1 MNAVARDRSGRV
13 GAKFDGNSGCR
24 TGGARYGG
32 ATRSPRNNWRA
43 AATARPRLS
52 IQNDIVAQAKA
63 GAITITRIPS
73 PQLRNAKMG
82 AAPRPLSIRSPGH
95 ARRQRAFF

>member
-32 ATRSPRNNWRA
+32 ATPCKL
-43 AATARPRLS
+43 T
-52 IQNDIVAQAKA
+52 K
-63 GAITITRIPS
+63 
-73 PQLRNAKMG
+73 K
-82 AAPRPLSIRSPGH
+82 
-95 ARRQRAFF
+95 